1 MAKARLQRRLIV
13 TGLIA
18 SLVLGTGPGSEGAQ
32 EKSPGGAADK
42 GGLTL
47 KPERKIAFE
56 TDEGTWVSLD
66 VAPDGRTIAFEL
78 AGDLY
83 TLPIAGGDAKAL
95 TTGMAFDAQPR
106 YSPDGSQIAFVS
118 DRDGAENLWIMK
130 ADGTGAKALTKEKQ
144 ASFASPAWT
153 EDGQGVVVSRNV
165 PGLRTFELWVYD
177 TRGGSG
183 IQITKA
189 KAKPETTPA
198 EQHNALGAAVSRDGR
213 YFYYAT
219 KRGGFA
225 YNVNFPLWQIA
236 RRDRRTGDE
245 DVLTQ
250 ANGSAFR
257 PTLSP
262 DGRTLVYGTRFNT
275 QTGLRVR
282 DLTSGEDRWLKYPV
296 QRDDQESRF
305 TRDLLPGMAIS
316 PDGKDVI
323 ASYGGKIHRISIA
336 TGADTA
342 IPFKASVA
350 LDIGPLLDF
359 PARIE
364 QGRVRA
370 RLIQGAAVSPDGT
383 RVAFSAFG
391 RLHTAPVTGGAPK
404 RLTAQSAFEYLPAWT
419 KDGKSIVYVTWS
431 SEGGH
436 VMKAPVDG
444 LAAPVA
450 ITRAAAFYRDPA
462 VAPSGDLIVAL
473 RAPWQ
478 SRQEIET
485 EWGGSE
491 PAGLELVTISMSTGE
506 VKSILPARGFGRP
519 HFGPEADRV
528 YVHSRDGLFSVRLD
542 GTDRRTHL
550 KVVGRTNAP
559 EPVPAAEVRLS
570 PDGKH
575 VLAAVSTQLFVM
587 PTPPASGETAT
598 LNVSS
603 PSVPVAKM
611 TDIGVDEF
619 FFMDNGKTVAWT
631 LGATLFRKSLSAVT
645 FGEAEK
651 SAEPGPAASPTASPQ
666 PSPAPSA
673 APAKRSEDGALTTD
687 FVVEASRATPQGTIV
702 LRGARVITMSA
713 ARKDEVLES
722 ADVVIEGNRIKSV
735 GPAGSANVPANTRV
749 LNLAGKTIIPGLVDV
764 HAHWTEVR
772 RRVLDLDAWTFS
784 ANLAYGVTTG
794 RDPQTASNDVFAYQ
808 DMIDAGLMVGP
819 RAFNTGP
826 GVFANADFQSQQGAK
841 SVVEKYS
848 KYYRTNTLKSYTVGN
863 RKQRQWMIEASK
875 EHRIMPTTEGSLD
888 LRLNFTHAV
897 DGFSGTEHSLP
908 IVPLYKDMV
917 EVFAKSGITYTPTL
931 LVAYGGPWAENFF
944 YATNDVWNDPK
955 LRRFFP
961 TGVLESKAKRRPWFA
976 EDEHVFKKLAAEAAK
991 IVRAGGRVGIGG
1003 HGQLQGIQV
1012 HWEMWAL
1019 AAGGF
1024 TPMETLRAAT
1034 LHGAEAIGYAQD
1046 LGSVEALKLADLVI
1060 LDQNPLDNI
1069 RNSAAVRFVMK
1080 NGELFDGETLD
1091 KLWPVK
1097 TPRQTQWWWNAGPPS
1112 APVSGLSEN
1121 EVYLA
1126 PVSGT
1131 GATLKIGAPKNI
1143 SNHPGYDNQPKFET
1157 DGRGI
1162 VFTRADG
1169 GSRTDI
1175 HRYDLA
1181 SGKITPVKETAE
1193 SEYSATPMPDGRGY
1207 GVIRVELD
1215 GVQRLWRMDPAKG
1228 KADDLLIATT
1238 RPIGYFA
1245 FPEPHVVAS
1254 FVLGNPATLQLIDLA
1269 TEESKV
1275 IASNIGRSI
1284 QKIPGRAAASFLHK
1298 ISAEEWTIKEV
1309 DATGAVKDIVRA
1321 PKGREDYA
1329 WLNDG
1334 TLVMSAGAKVL
1345 ALKPGVDAEWREI
1358 ADFDALG
1365 LKDLTRLAIS
1375 PRGDQIAIVGSPK

>member
-1 MAKARLQRRLIV
+1 MTLARPALVVLA
-13 TGLIA
+13 GLA
-18 SLVLGTGPGSEGAQ
+18 ALTVARDWPGPVEAQ
-32 EKSPGGAADK
+32 EKS
-42 GGLTL
+42 GLPL
-47 KPERKIAFE
+47 KAERKIAFQ

-66 VAPDGRTIAFEL
+66 VSSDGKTLVFEL

-83 TLPIAGGDAKAL
+83 TLPMAGGDAKAL
-95 TTGMAFDAQPR
+95 STGMAFDSQPR
-106 YSPDGSQIAFVS
+106 FSPDGGQLAFLS
-118 DRDGAENLWIMK
+118 DRDGAENLWVMK
-130 ADGTGAKALTKEKQ
+130 ADGTAPKVLTKEKQ
-144 ASFASPAWT
+144 ASFASPAWA
-153 EDGQGVVVSRNV
+153 EDGQSVIVSRNV
-165 PGLRTFELWVYD
+165 PGLRTFELWAYD
-177 TRGGSG
+177 VRGGSG

-189 KAKPETTPA
+189 KAKAETTPA
-198 EQHNALGAAVSRDGR
+198 EQHNALGVSVSRDGR
-213 YFYYAT
+213 YLYYAT

-225 YNVNFPLWQIA
+225 YNVNFPLWQVA
-236 RRDRRTGDE
+236 RKDRRTGDE

-250 ANGSAFR
+250 TAGSAFR

-262 DGRTLVYGTRFNT
+262 DGRFLVYGTRFNT
-275 QTGLRVR
+275 QTGLRLR
-282 DLTSGEDRWLKYPV
+282 DLNTGEDRWLKYPV

-305 TRDLLPGMAIS
+305 TRDLLPGMAFT

-323 ASYGGKIHRISIA
+323 AAYGGKIHRISLT
-336 TGADTA
+336 TGVDSV
-342 IPFKASVA
+342 IPFKANVA
-350 LDIGPLLDF
+350 LDLGPLLDF
-359 PARIE
+359 PARVE
-364 QGRVRA
+364 QGPVRA
-370 RLIQGAAVSPDGT
+370 RIIQGAAVSPDGA

-391 RLHTAPVTGGAPK
+391 RLYTAPVAGGTPK
-404 RLTAQSAFEYLPAWT
+404 RLTSQNAFEYLPTWA
-419 KDGKSIVYVTWS
+419 KDGKSLVYVTWS
-431 SEGGH
+431 SEGGQ
-436 VMKAPVDG
+436 VMRAPADG
-444 LAAPVA
+444 LTPPIA
-450 ITRAAAFYRDPA
+450 ITKAAAFYRDP
-462 VAPSGDLIVAL
+462 VMAPSGDVIVAL

-491 PAGLELVTISMSTGE
+491 PAGLDLVTIHVATGE

-528 YVHSRDGLFSVRLD
+528 YVSSRDGLFSVRFD

-550 KVVGRTNAP
+550 KVVGRTHAP
-559 EPVPAAEVRLS
+559 EPAPASEIRLS
-570 PDGKH
+570 PDGRH
-575 VLAAVSTQLFVM
+575 VLASVSTQLFVM
-587 PTPPASGETAT
+587 PLPLASGDTAT
-598 LNVSS
+598 VNVST

-619 FFMDNGKTVAWT
+619 FFMDNGKTIAWT
-631 LGATLFRKSLSAVT
+631 LGASLFRKNLSAIT
-645 FGEAEK
+645 FGEPEK
-651 SAEPGPAASPTASPQ
+651 TADTSGGQSPSPSPSPSPTPVT
-666 PSPAPSA
+666 
-673 APAKRSEDGALTTD
+673 RSEDGAQVTD
-687 FVVEASRATPQGTIV
+687 FVVEAPRATPTGTII

-722 ADVVIEGNRIKSV
+722 ADIVIEGNRIKSV
-735 GPAGSANVPANTRV
+735 APTGSTAVPPGSRVFNVT
-749 LNLAGKTIIPGLVDV
+749 GKTIIPGLVDV

-772 RRVLDLDAWTFS
+772 RRVLDLEAWPFS

-794 RDPQTASNDVFAYQ
+794 RDPQTATNDVFAYQ
-808 DMIDAGLMVGP
+808 DMIDAGLIVGP

-826 GVFANADFQSQQGAK
+826 GVFSNTDFQSAASAN

-863 RKQRQWMIEASK
+863 RKQRQWMIDASK
-875 EHRIMPTTEGSLD
+875 EHKIMPTTEGSLD
-888 LRLNFTHAV
+888 LKLDFTHAI
-897 DGFSGTEHSLP
+897 DGFSGNEHSLP

-931 LVAYGGPWAENFF
+931 LVAYGGPWAENYF
-944 YATNDVWNDPK
+944 YQTTEVWNDPK

-1019 AAGGF
+1019 QSGGL
-1024 TPMETLRAAT
+1024 TEMETLRAAT

-1046 LGSVEALKLADLVI
+1046 LGSIEPGKLADLVI
-1060 LDQNPLDNI
+1060 LDKNPLENI
-1069 RNSAAVRFVMK
+1069 RNTSSVRFVVK

-1091 KLWPVK
+1091 KLAPEK
-1097 TPRQTQWWWNAGPPS
+1097 TPRQKQWWWNAGPPA
-1112 APVSGLSEN
+1112 APVGTLAEN
-1121 EVYLA
+1121 EIYLA
-1126 PVSGT
+1126 PVTGSGS
-1131 GATLKIGAPKNI
+1131 TLKLGVPKNI
-1143 SNHPGYDNQPKFET
+1143 TNRPGYDNQPKFET

-1162 VFTRADG
+1162 VFTRGDA

-1175 HRYDLA
+1175 YRYDIATSKL
-1181 SGKITPVKETAE
+1181 TPVKETAE

-1215 GVQRLWRMDPAKG
+1215 GVQRLWRLDPAKG

-1254 FVLGNPATLQLIDLA
+1254 FVLGTPPTLQLIDLA
-1269 TEESKV
+1269 TEESKL
-1275 IASNIGRSI
+1275 IASNVGRSI
-1284 QKIPGRAAASFLHK
+1284 QKIPGRSAASFLHK
-1298 ISAEEWTIKEV
+1298 VSADEWVIKEV
-1309 DATGAVKDIVRA
+1309 DAKGAVKDIVRA

-1329 WLNDG
+1329 WLADG
-1334 TLVMSAGAKVL
+1334 TLVISAGSKVL
-1345 ALKPGVDAEWREI
+1345 ALKPGVDADWREI
-1358 ADFDALG
+1358 ADFEALS
-1365 LKDLTRLAIS
+1365 LKDLSRLAIS
-1375 PRGDQIAIVGSPK
+1375 PRGDQIAIVASPK

>member
-1 MAKARLQRRLIV
+1 MAYARLHRGMAALSLIP
-13 TGLIA
+13 
-18 SLVLGTGPGSEGAQ
+18 LVALAVSMMPVAAQ
-32 EKSPGGAADK
+32 EKAADK
-42 GGLTL
+42 GGLPL
-47 KPERKIAFE
+47 KAERKIAFE

-66 VAPDGRTIAFEL
+66 VSPDGQTIVFEL

-83 TLPIAGGDAKAL
+83 TLSIAGGDAKPL
-95 TTGMAFDAQPR
+95 STGMAFESQPR
-106 YSPDGSQIAFVS
+106 YSPDGAQIAFLS

-130 ADGTGAKALTKEKQ
+130 ADGTGAKALTKDKQ

-153 EDGQGVVVSRNV
+153 EEGQSVIVSRNV
-165 PGLRTFELWVYD
+165 AGLRTFELWAYD

-189 KAKPETTPA
+189 KPRPETTPA
-198 EQHNALGAAVSRDGR
+198 EQHNALGVTASKDGR
-213 YFYYAT
+213 YLYYAT

-236 RRDRRTGDE
+236 RKNRRTGDE

-250 ANGSAFR
+250 STGSAFR
-257 PTLSP
+257 PVLSP
-262 DGRTLVYGTRFNT
+262 DGRWLVYGTRFNT

-282 DLTSGEDRWLKYPV
+282 DLNSGEDRWLKYPV

-305 TRDLLPGMAIS
+305 TRDLLPGMAFT
-316 PDGKDVI
+316 PDGKDLL
-323 ASYGGKIHRISIA
+323 AAYGGKIHRISLA
-336 TGADTA
+336 TGVDTV
-342 IPFKASVA
+342 IPFRANVA
-350 LDIGPLLDF
+350 LDLGPLLDF
-359 PARIE
+359 PARVD
-364 QGRVRA
+364 QGPVRA
-370 RLIQGAAVSPDGT
+370 RIIQGAAVSPDGS

-391 RLHTAPVTGGAPK
+391 RIHTAPVTGGAPK
-404 RLTAQSAFEYLPAWT
+404 RLTSQTSLEFLPTWS
-419 KDGKSIVYVTWS
+419 KDGKSLVYVSWS

-436 VMKAPVDG
+436 VMKAPADG
-444 LAAPVA
+444 LTAPVA
-450 ITRAAAFYRDPA
+450 ITKAAAFYRDPA
-462 VAPSGDLIVAL
+462 IAPSGDVIVAL

-491 PAGLELVTISMSTGE
+491 PAGLELVTIVAATGE

-519 HFGPEADRV
+519 HFGPETDRV
-528 YVHSRDGLFSVRLD
+528 YVSSRDGLFSVRFD

-550 KVVGRTNAP
+550 KVVGKTNAP
-559 EPVPAAEVRLS
+559 EPAPASEVRLS

-575 VLAAVSTQLFVM
+575 VLAAVSTQLFVL
-587 PTPPASGETAT
+587 PAPLASGEAPTI
-598 LNVSS
+598 NVST

-631 LGATLFRKSLSAVT
+631 LGASLFRKSLAAVT
-645 FGEAEK
+645 FGEPEK
-651 SAEPGPAASPTASPQ
+651 SADAGTAASPSASPSPSPS
-666 PSPAPSA
+666 PSPAA
-673 APAKRSEDGALTTD
+673 TKRSEDGAQVTD
-687 FVVEASRATPQGTIV
+687 FVVEAPRATPTGTIV

-713 ARKDEVLES
+713 ARKDEVLEA
-722 ADVVIEGNRIKSV
+722 ADIVIDGNRIKSI
-735 GPAGSANVPANTRV
+735 GPAGSAAIPAGARVFNV
-749 LNLAGKTIIPGLVDV
+749 AGKTIIPGLVDV

-772 RRVLDLDAWTFS
+772 RRVLDPDAWTFS

-794 RDPQTASNDVFAYQ
+794 RDPQTATNDVFAYQ
-808 DMIDAGLMVGP
+808 DMIDAGMMIGP

-826 GVFANADFQSQQGAK
+826 GVFANSDFQSAPGAK
-841 SVVEKYS
+841 SVVEKYA
-848 KYYRTNTLKSYTVGN
+848 KYYRTNTLKSYNVGN
-863 RKQRQWMIEASK
+863 RRQQQFMIEAAK

-888 LRLNFTHAV
+888 LKLNFTHAV
-897 DGFSGTEHSLP
+897 DGFSGVEHSLP
-908 IVPLYKDMV
+908 IVPLYKDVV

-931 LVAYGGPWAENFF
+931 LVAYGGPWAENYF
-944 YATNDVWNDPK
+944 YAKTEVWSDPK

-976 EDEHVFKKLAAEAAK
+976 DDEHVFPKIAAEAAK
-991 IVRAGGRVGIGG
+991 IVRAGGRVGVGG

-1019 AAGGF
+1019 SAGGF

-1034 LHGAEAIGYAQD
+1034 LHGAHAIGYAQD
-1046 LGSVEALKLADLVI
+1046 LGSIEAGKLADLVI
-1060 LDQNPLDNI
+1060 LDKNPLDNI
-1069 RNSAAVRFVMK
+1069 RDTASVRFVVK

-1091 KLWPVK
+1091 KLAPEK
-1097 TPRQTQWWWNAGPPS
+1097 TPRQKQWWWNAGPPA
-1112 APVSGLSEN
+1112 APVGALAEN

-1126 PVSGT
+1126 QVTGA

-1143 SNHPGYDNQPKFET
+1143 TNRPGYDNQPKFET

-1162 VFTRADG
+1162 VFTRGDA

-1175 HRYDLA
+1175 YRYDIA
-1181 SGKITPVKETAE
+1181 TGKLTPVKETAE

-1215 GVQRLWRMDPAKG
+1215 GVQRLWRLDPAKG
-1228 KADDLLIATT
+1228 KADDLLVATT

-1254 FVLGNPATLQLIDLA
+1254 FVLGTPPTLQLIDLA
-1269 TEESKV
+1269 TEESKLIV
-1275 IASNIGRSI
+1275 SNVGRSI
-1284 QKIPGRAAASFLHK
+1284 HKIPGRPAASFLHK
-1298 ISAEEWTIKEV
+1298 ISADEWMIKEV
-1309 DATGAVKDIVRA
+1309 DAKGGVKDIVRA

-1329 WLNDG
+1329 WLADG
-1334 TLVMSAGAKVL
+1334 TLVISAGTKIL
-1345 ALKPGVDAEWREI
+1345 ALTPGVDTDWREI
-1358 ADFDALG
+1358 ADFAALG
-1365 LKDLTRLAIS
+1365 LKDLSRLAVN
-1375 PRGDQIAIVGSPK
+1375 PRGDQIAIVASPK